1 MNARIYLYVCIYAK
15 YLYNHKCVYIC
26 KFYEGMFY
34 LSMSI
39 WMYIWLYINVYVHL
53 HYKCTCISLNVY
65 CCACTLVVCIHVC
78 TKQTL
83 QYYCCFF
90 FQDAM
95 VELGEEDDVK
105 DDDDGDEYVIE
116 TELVEDEVILAMQM
130 WLLLCSLAF

>member
-1 MNARIYLYVCIYAK
+1 MYTVVLVHLLYVY
-15 YLYNHKCVYIC
+15 
-26 KFYEGMFY
+26 
-34 LSMSI
+34 
-39 WMYIWLYINVYVHL
+39 MYVQSKHFNII
-53 HYKCTCISLNVY
+53 
-65 CCACTLVVCIHVC
+65 VV
-78 TKQTL
+78 
-83 QYYCCFF
+83 FF